1 MPVVFVQILLA
12 VLFVGTVAVAL
23 IFWNQILNW
32 ADQTLFPWIK
42 KNFPGLEQ
50 YVRDAFAEVHKVVG
64 PIRKNFQTL
73 KQFTEIKKAW
83 EMLRKYLLK
92 VLVQF
97 ELNIQ
102 NQWIKRITSWA
113 TRKLES
119 KEEVVRM
126 VTEEIIENVDLLPLE
141 VRQEWLKRNKTTQD
155 TDVTKVRD
163 SEIDEA
169 QKEIMSLSQ

>member
-1 MPVVFVQILLA
+1 MPVEIFVQILLT

-42 KNFPGLEQ
+42 ENFPGLEQ

-64 PIRKNFQTL
+64 PIRKNFKTL

-83 EMLRKYLLK
+83 EILRKYLLK

-97 ELNIQ
+97 ERNTQ
-102 NQWIKRITSWA
+102 NQWVKRITSWA

-119 KEEVVRM
+119 KEVVVRM
-126 VTEEIIENVDLLPLE
+126 VAEEIVEDVDSLPLE
-141 VRQEWLKRNKTTQD
+141 VRQEWLKRGKTTQD
-155 TDVTKVRD
+155 MDVTQVRD
-163 SEIDEA
+163 RELDELA
-169 QKEIMSLSQ
+169 MTN